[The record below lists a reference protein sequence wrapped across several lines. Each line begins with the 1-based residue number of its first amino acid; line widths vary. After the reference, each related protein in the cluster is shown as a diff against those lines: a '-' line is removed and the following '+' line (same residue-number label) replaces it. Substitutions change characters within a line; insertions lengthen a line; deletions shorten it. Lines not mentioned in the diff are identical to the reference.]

1 MSLTRAACGYF
12 RVVIVLQ
19 DLRVPHLPL
28 PQLLLLVRKTLTLEP
43 GDADH
48 PHHGAHDDGP
58 DPEEGELCG
67 RVTLVGGAV
76 GRALVPLW
84 R

>member
-1 MSLTRAACGYF
+1 M
-12 RVVIVLQ
+12 IVLQ

-67 RVTLVGGAV
+67 GVTLVSGAV

-84 R
+84 RQGGGE